1 MALYALNLNTYHT
14 EKKMIAIKKLE
25 ELHIDELSS
34 YLNHYQETTM
44 FIRNNLYH
52 SGITYQDVPFHGEYY
67 GSYENNKLNGVL
79 VHYWNGNVMMQA
91 ESFSALSAL
100 IDEFK
105 LKKIRPIGGIL
116 GEDTQANFVIE
127 RLGLQSSQ
135 FAINYQEK
143 LFLLNL
149 DKMIIPQSMDS
160 YNCTLK
166 TLQDCEMDV
175 IKEWLIAYHI
185 EALGD
190 DLNNPKLEESIID
203 EIQDTKLSQNRWV
216 LFVNNIP
223 VSLCGFNA
231 KLPDIVQLGPVYTP
245 PSLRNKGFA
254 RITVYLCLEQ
264 AAAQQVKRA
273 ILFTN
278 DNSAICAY
286 QALGFHEIGKYR
298 LALLK

>member
-1 MALYALNLNTYHT
+1 
-14 EKKMIAIKKLE
+14 MIVIKKLE
-25 ELHIDELSS
+25 ELHMDELSF

-52 SGITYQDVPFHGEYY
+52 SGITYQDAPFHGEYY
-67 GSYENNKLNGVL
+67 GSFNHSQLNGVL
-79 VHYWNGNVMMQA
+79 AHYWNGNVMMQA
-91 ESFSALSAL
+91 ENFAALSAL

-105 LKKIRPIGGIL
+105 RKRSRPIAGIL
-116 GEDTQANFVIE
+116 GEDSQANFVIE
-127 RLGLQSSQ
+127 RLGLQSSL

-149 DKMIIPQSMDS
+149 EKMIVPQAIHS
-160 YNCTLK
+160 YNCSLK
-166 TLQDCEMDV
+166 TVQDCEVDV
-175 IKEWLIAYHI
+175 IKKWLIAYHI

-190 DLNNPKLEESIID
+190 DVNNPKLEQSIID
-203 EIQDTKLSQNRWV
+203 EIQDTQLSQNRWV
-216 LFVNNIP
+216 LFVNNTP

-231 KLPDIVQLGPVYTP
+231 NLPDIVQIGPVYTP

-254 RITVYLCLEQ
+254 RIAVYLCLKQ
-264 AAAQQVKRA
+264 AAARQVKRA

-278 DNSAICAY
+278 ENSAICAY
-286 QALGFHEIGKYR
+286 KSLGFYEIGKYR